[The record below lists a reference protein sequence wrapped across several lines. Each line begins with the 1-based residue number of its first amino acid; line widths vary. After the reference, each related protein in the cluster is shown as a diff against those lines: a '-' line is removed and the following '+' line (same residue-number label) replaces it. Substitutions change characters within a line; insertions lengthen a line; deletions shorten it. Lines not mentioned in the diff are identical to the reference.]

1 MPRPS
6 YRIDPLFAE
15 FEDPEVERVFREH
28 ILDVRVHDTRLA
40 IALGSLFYI
49 AFAFTDYLN
58 VGANPDYLHIL
69 LTRLGVASLGIMVA
83 WRARRYWRWLVNG
96 VLPTL
101 VVASASIGLLTIT
114 LNRPFEIG
122 WHGMSM
128 MIMLLGTY
136 VFIPNRFMPAVLV
149 AVFSSIAFLWLM
161 LLNFRPPP
169 DTVLTLIT
177 LLVVLNILGMMAA
190 YRISRME
197 REAFHDG
204 SILQD
209 ANAALQLEVRRR
221 EALEEDLRELLER
234 DALTGLPNRAH
245 FFPRAQEMLDA
256 AAGTGVPL
264 GFILAD
270 IDYFRQINGTYGHN
284 WADEVLQALAA
295 CCRAVTPAQA
305 LCARLG
311 GDDFVLLLPGC
322 DAVATT
328 AVAEHLRYEVK
339 QCAVDLG
346 DAALTFT
353 VSIGTAQ
360 RIESEGVNSLLRR
373 ADQALS
379 AAKYKGRDRVESARQ
394 TRSAGGLA
402 WS

>member
-15 FEDPEVERVFREH
+15 FEDPEVERGFREH
-28 ILDVRVHDTRLA
+28 IRDVRVHDTRLA
-40 IALGSLFYI
+40 VALGSLFYI
-49 AFAFTDYLN
+49 AFAFTDFLN

-69 LTRLGVASLGIMVA
+69 LTRLAVASLGIVVA
-83 WRARRYWRWLVNG
+83 WKARRYWRWMVNG

-128 MIMLLGTY
+128 MIMLVGTY
-136 VFIPNRFMPAVLV
+136 VFIPNRFIPTVTVAVLASV
-149 AVFSSIAFLWLM
+149 AFMWLM
-161 LLNFRPPP
+161 LLHFRPPP
-169 DTVLTLIT
+169 GTVLTLIT
-177 LLVVLNILGMMAA
+177 LLVVLNILGILAA

-204 SILQD
+204 AILQD
-209 ANAALQLEVRRR
+209 ANDALQLEMRHR
-221 EALEEDLRELLER
+221 EALEEDLREMLER
-234 DALTGLPNRAH
+234 DALTGMPNRAN
-245 FFPRAQEMLDA
+245 FFPRAQEMLEA
-256 AAGTGVPL
+256 AASVGRPL

-284 WADEVLQALAA
+284 RADEVLQALAA
-295 CCRAVTPAQA
+295 CCRKVAPEQAVS
-305 LCARLG
+305 ARLG
-311 GDDFVLLLPGC
+311 GDDFAILLPGC

-328 AVAEHLRYEVK
+328 AVAQHLRYEVK

-346 DAALTFT
+346 DAALNFT

-360 RIESEGVNSLLRR
+360 WIETDSVNSLLRR

-379 AAKYKGRDRVESARQ
+379 AAKYQGRDRVESSRNI
-394 TRSAGGLA
+394 RPAGSIA